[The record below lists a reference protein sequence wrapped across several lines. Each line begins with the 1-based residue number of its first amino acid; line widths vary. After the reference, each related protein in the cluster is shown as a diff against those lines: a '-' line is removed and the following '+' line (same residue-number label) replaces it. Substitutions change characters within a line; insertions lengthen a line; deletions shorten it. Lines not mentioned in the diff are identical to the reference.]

1 MERLTTRIAG
11 TATMAFEHEEMHTL
25 PEWLDIVH
33 ARLADYEDT
42 GLTPEQIKMLASG
55 TCEKIAQELVEVLPQ
70 MVQAVVENLPRLV
83 EQAVNKIAGEI
94 EEGQA

>member
-1 MERLTTRIAG
+1 MERLTVRIAG

-42 GLTPEQIKMLASG
+42 GLTPEEIKILYSAECKKF
-55 TCEKIAQELVEVLPQ
+55 TQALVEVLPQ
-70 MVQAVVENLPRLV
+70 LVAAISDNLPQLV
-83 EQAVNKIAGEI
+83 GQAVNNMVGEI
-94 EEGQA
+94 KEGQA